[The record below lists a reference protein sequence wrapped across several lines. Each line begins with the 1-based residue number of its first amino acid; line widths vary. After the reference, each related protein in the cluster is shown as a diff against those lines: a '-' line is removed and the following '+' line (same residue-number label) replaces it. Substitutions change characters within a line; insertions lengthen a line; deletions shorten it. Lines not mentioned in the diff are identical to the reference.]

1 VFAAACSGVFRTR
14 AFERVQSATFALAP
28 CRRPLAAAL
37 HERALGAL
45 LSWHTFF
52 GAAGFSFGRTY
63 VAIGFSTEIN
73 QKFLLSFNY
82 QKNGGFT
89 ATPRKRTRASFLADF
104 SVNARGP

>member
-1 VFAAACSGVFRTR
+1 MFAAACSGVFRTR

-73 QKFLLSFNY
+73 QRFLLSFNY
-82 QKNGGFT
+82 QKM
-89 ATPRKRTRASFLADF
+89 AVLPPRPAKERARPS
-104 SVNARGP
+104 